1 MSSPAVK
8 MRNRCLHGSG
18 GRPEGGVRGSKDVLH
33 GLGGRPL
40 AFFLRG
46 AAKAWGSPIFPT
58 PGAGGLQLY
67 SAGVA
72 WRLIMP
78 SISSAAPTSPSDCLE
93 GSLCALEMHLRSTE
107 ELFRESVRRKNQQ
120 LDLLQSELRRL
131 KTSVGARDEAASLQI
146 DAALNAQ
153 SGELRRVNVRNL
165 THRVI

>member
-1 MSSPAVK
+1 MINKAAVP
-8 MRNRCLHGSG
+8 G
-18 GRPEGGVRGSKDVLH
+18 GGE
-33 GLGGRPL
+33 LGGWR
-40 AFFLRG
+40 AN
-46 AAKAWGSPIFPT
+46 
-58 PGAGGLQLY
+58 
-67 SAGVA
+67 SAGCCCLEA
-72 WRLIMP
+72 LDMP
-78 SISSAAPTSPSDCLE
+78 SISSAAPISPSDCLE